1 MEDMSEFDN
10 NKEELFKKYETINNQ
25 EKFAKINKNIALNND
40 NMIQMGDEDYLT
52 QKNKKGKN
60 NFVNLNKD
68 NESLDSND
76 NINDNINTLINKNS
90 SKLYRQK
97 MFNDN
102 NDYNSS
108 INKYQSEINKL
119 KKEIESLE
127 NSNDIL
133 SNQLKEEEKRNEE
146 LNIIKNEK
154 EENDNSILLDISHC
168 LQVNSFDEILPKL
181 TEMINYL
188 NKYNNDENS
197 KIKEDLISKLKSLY
211 IATND
216 IKESKDNISI
226 QDLWRWIKQLINNV
240 KQLSVEKEKNE
251 EIYKQNNYEIY
262 KNYCEKLIKEFGLN
276 SFDELKFFINDL
288 LTKNN
293 LNKKRVEKLKKVLM
307 NNNEKEE
314 STSSAYNNND
324 ENDYENLM
332 MNNNERINGNNKKY
346 NLNLDEMNIGGGLGV
361 KYTEKDCPPEVND
374 LARVVGNA
382 IKKFSSN
389 IPTIYLEPG
398 RSIIST
404 SGVTLY
410 RIGSSKCINLNGS
423 IKKYVAVD
431 GGMADNPRPSMYQA
445 EYTAEVVDKNKKV
458 ESEKVTIAGRYCES
472 GDILINEIELPKLEA
487 GDIICVYNTGAYNYS
502 MASNYNRVEKP
513 AMVLVNNSQ
522 SDIIVNRESL
532 DDLISHDN
540 IPNRLNK

>member
-1 MEDMSEFDN
+1 MDSYSNKINRIKYTIDEIRDDIEKMKKVIIYYNLIIFNFQKKERYTNNPNNIRNNSQYDYGYLNIIEDPDSNNVNPSQNSNDYTNVEYDNIYNKENKRTNDEEKNIENFYKRKSNKNKNNFLRSTNYTGNHLKYNHHSNFNIHNNKNNMEDMSEFDN

-76 NINDNINTLINKNS
+76 NIDDNINTLINKNS

-97 MFNDN
+97 MFNYN

-240 KQLSVEKEKNE
+240 KQLSIEKEKNE
-251 EIYKQNNYEIY
+251 NIYKQNNYEVY
-262 KNYCEKLIKEFGLN
+262 KNYCEKLIEEFGLN
-276 SFDELKFFINDL
+276 SFDELKQ
-288 LTKNN
+288 
-293 LNKKRVEKLKKVLM
+293 
-307 NNNEKEE
+307 
-314 STSSAYNNND
+314 
-324 ENDYENLM
+324 
-332 MNNNERINGNNKKY
+332 
-346 NLNLDEMNIGGGLGV
+346 IGRAHV
-361 KYTEKDCPPEVND
+361 
-374 LARVVGNA
+374 
-382 IKKFSSN
+382 
-389 IPTIYLEPG
+389 
-398 RSIIST
+398 
-404 SGVTLY
+404 
-410 RIGSSKCINLNGS
+410 
-423 IKKYVAVD
+423 
-431 GGMADNPRPSMYQA
+431 
-445 EYTAEVVDKNKKV
+445 
-458 ESEKVTIAGRYCES
+458 
-472 GDILINEIELPKLEA
+472 
-487 GDIICVYNTGAYNYS
+487 
-502 MASNYNRVEKP
+502 
-513 AMVLVNNSQ
+513 
-522 SDIIVNRESL
+522 
-532 DDLISHDN
+532 
-540 IPNRLNK
+540 

>member
-1 MEDMSEFDN
+1 MRNNSQYDYGYLNMVEEQNNNNIEQSQNSNEYTNMDYNNINAYNKENKRVNDDENNVEKFYKKKSNKNKNNFLRGTNYAGKQLKYNHHSNFNIHNNNKINLEDMSEFDN
-10 NKEELFKKYETINNQ
+10 NKEKLFKKYETINNQ
-25 EKFAKINKNIALNND
+25 EKFAKMNTNIALNND
-40 NMIQMGDEDYLT
+40 NIS
-52 QKNKKGKN
+52 KN
-60 NFVNLNKD
+60 NFLSSNKSND
-68 NESLDSND
+68 SLDSND
-76 NINDNINTLINKNS
+76 NIDDNINSLLNKNS
-90 SKLYRQK
+90 NKLYRQK
-97 MFNDN
+97 MLNDN
-102 NDYNSS
+102 NDYNNS
-108 INKYQSEINKL
+108 INKYQNEINKL

-188 NKYNNDENS
+188 NQYNNDENS

-240 KQLSVEKEKNE
+240 KQLSIEKDKNE
-251 EIYKQNNYEIY
+251 EIYQQNNYEIY

-324 ENDYENLM
+324 ENDYDNIN

-346 NLNLDEMNIGGGLGV
+346 NLN
-361 KYTEKDCPPEVND
+361 YH
-374 LARVVGNA
+374 
-382 IKKFSSN
+382 FS
-389 IPTIYLEPG
+389 
-398 RSIIST
+398 
-404 SGVTLY
+404 
-410 RIGSSKCINLNGS
+410 
-423 IKKYVAVD
+423 D
-431 GGMADNPRPSMYQA
+431 DN
-445 EYTAEVVDKNKKV
+445 
-458 ESEKVTIAGRYCES
+458 
-472 GDILINEIELPKLEA
+472 
-487 GDIICVYNTGAYNYS
+487 
-502 MASNYNRVEKP
+502 
-513 AMVLVNNSQ
+513 
-522 SDIIVNRESL
+522 
-532 DDLISHDN
+532 
-540 IPNRLNK
+540 

>member
-1 MEDMSEFDN
+1 MRNNSQYDYGNLNMIEEQNNNNIEQSQNSNEYTNMDYNNINAYNKENKRSNNDENDVEKYYKKKSNKNKNNFLRGTKVAGNQMKYNHYSNFNIHNNKINLEEMSEYDN
-10 NKEELFKKYETINNQ
+10 NKEKLFKKYETINNQ
-25 EKFAKINKNIALNND
+25 EKYAKMNKNIALNKD
-40 NMIQMGDEDYLT
+40 NIIQGGEGDYLT
-52 QKNKKGKN
+52 QKSKKARN
-60 NFVNLNKD
+60 NFVNPNKSSD
-68 NESLDSND
+68 SLDSND
-76 NINDNINTLINKNS
+76 NIDDNINTLINKNS
-90 SKLYRQK
+90 SKLYHQK

-102 NDYNSS
+102 NDYSSS

-251 EIYKQNNYEIY
+251 EIYKQNNYEVY

-324 ENDYENLM
+324 ENDYENIM

-346 NLNLDEMNIGGGLGV
+346 NLN
-361 KYTEKDCPPEVND
+361 YH
-374 LARVVGNA
+374 
-382 IKKFSSN
+382 F
-389 IPTIYLEPG
+389 
-398 RSIIST
+398 
-404 SGVTLY
+404 
-410 RIGSSKCINLNGS
+410 
-423 IKKYVAVD
+423 
-431 GGMADNPRPSMYQA
+431 
-445 EYTAEVVDKNKKV
+445 
-458 ESEKVTIAGRYCES
+458 
-472 GDILINEIELPKLEA
+472 NEE
-487 GDIICVYNTGAYNYS
+487 N
-502 MASNYNRVEKP
+502 
-513 AMVLVNNSQ
+513 
-522 SDIIVNRESL
+522 
-532 DDLISHDN
+532 
-540 IPNRLNK
+540 

>member
-1 MEDMSEFDN
+1 MRNNSQYDYGYLNMVEEQDNNNINPSQNSNDYTNVDYNNIYNKENKRANNEENDTENFYKRKSKNKNSFLRGTNYAGNHLKYNHHSNFNIHNNKINMDDMSEFDN

-25 EKFAKINKNIALNND
+25 EKFAKMNKNIALNND
-40 NMIQMGDEDYLT
+40 NMIQMGEEEYLS
-52 QKNKKGKN
+52 QKSKKAKN
-60 NFVNLNKD
+60 NFLSQNKS

-76 NINDNINTLINKNS
+76 NMDDNINTLLNKNS

-97 MFNDN
+97 MFNDK

-188 NKYNNDENS
+188 NKYNNEESS

-211 IATND
+211 IATTD
-216 IKESKDNISI
+216 SKESKDNISI

-240 KQLSVEKEKNE
+240 KQLSIEKEKNE
-251 EIYKQNNYEIY
+251 EMYKKNNYEIY
-262 KNYCEKLIKEFGLN
+262 KKYCDKLIKEFGLN

-288 LTKNN
+288 LTKNDI
-293 LNKKRVEKLKKVLM
+293 NKKRVEKLRKVLM

-314 STSSAYNNND
+314 SSSSGYINNNEEI
-324 ENDYENLM
+324 ENDYDNM
-332 MNNNERINGNNKKY
+332 MINNEGINGNNNIANKKY
-346 NLNLDEMNIGGGLGV
+346 TF
-361 KYTEKDCPPEVND
+361 KY
-374 LARVVGNA
+374 
-382 IKKFSSN
+382 
-389 IPTIYLEPG
+389 
-398 RSIIST
+398 
-404 SGVTLY
+404 
-410 RIGSSKCINLNGS
+410 
-423 IKKYVAVD
+423 
-431 GGMADNPRPSMYQA
+431 
-445 EYTAEVVDKNKKV
+445 
-458 ESEKVTIAGRYCES
+458 
-472 GDILINEIELPKLEA
+472 
-487 GDIICVYNTGAYNYS
+487 
-502 MASNYNRVEKP
+502 
-513 AMVLVNNSQ
+513 
-522 SDIIVNRESL
+522 
-532 DDLISHDN
+532 H
-540 IPNRLNK
+540 

>member
-1 MEDMSEFDN
+1 MRNNSQYDYGYLNMVEEHDNNNINPSQNSNDYSNVDYNNIFNKENKRANDEENDIENFYKRKTNKNKNNFLRGTNYAGNQLKYNHHSNFNIHNNKINMEDMSEFDN

-25 EKFAKINKNIALNND
+25 EKFAKMNTNIALNND
-40 NMIQMGDEDYLT
+40 NMIQMGDEEYLT
-52 QKNKKGKN
+52 QKSKKSKN
-60 NFVNLNKD
+60 NFVNPNKG
-68 NESLDSND
+68 NKSLDSND
-76 NINDNINTLINKNS
+76 NIDDNINTLINKNS
-90 SKLYRQK
+90 SKLYSQK
-97 MFNDN
+97 VFNDK

-216 IKESKDNISI
+216 IKESKDNITI

-262 KNYCEKLIKEFGLN
+262 RNYCEKLIKEFGLN

-346 NLNLDEMNIGGGLGV
+346 NLN
-361 KYTEKDCPPEVND
+361 YRFND
-374 LARVVGNA
+374 
-382 IKKFSSN
+382 
-389 IPTIYLEPG
+389 
-398 RSIIST
+398 
-404 SGVTLY
+404 
-410 RIGSSKCINLNGS
+410 
-423 IKKYVAVD
+423 
-431 GGMADNPRPSMYQA
+431 DN
-445 EYTAEVVDKNKKV
+445 
-458 ESEKVTIAGRYCES
+458 
-472 GDILINEIELPKLEA
+472 
-487 GDIICVYNTGAYNYS
+487 
-502 MASNYNRVEKP
+502 
-513 AMVLVNNSQ
+513 
-522 SDIIVNRESL
+522 
-532 DDLISHDN
+532 
-540 IPNRLNK
+540 

>member
-1 MEDMSEFDN
+1 MRNNSQYDYGYLNMVEEQDSNNINPSQNSNDYSNVDYNNIFNKENKRSNDEDNDIEKFYKRKTNKNKNNFLRGTNYAGNHLKYNHHSNFNIHNNKINMDNMSEFDN

-25 EKFAKINKNIALNND
+25 EKFAKMNTNIALNND
-40 NMIQMGDEDYLT
+40 NMIQVGEEEYLT
-52 QKNKKGKN
+52 QKSKKAKN
-60 NFVNLNKD
+60 NFVNPNKD

-76 NINDNINTLINKNS
+76 NIDDNINTLINKNS

-97 MFNDN
+97 MFNDK
-102 NDYNSS
+102 NDYTSS

-240 KQLSVEKEKNE
+240 KQLSIEKEKNE
-251 EIYKQNNYEIY
+251 EIYKQNNYEVY

-307 NNNEKEE
+307 NNEKEE

-346 NLNLDEMNIGGGLGV
+346 NLN
-361 KYTEKDCPPEVND
+361 YRFND
-374 LARVVGNA
+374 
-382 IKKFSSN
+382 
-389 IPTIYLEPG
+389 
-398 RSIIST
+398 
-404 SGVTLY
+404 
-410 RIGSSKCINLNGS
+410 
-423 IKKYVAVD
+423 
-431 GGMADNPRPSMYQA
+431 DN
-445 EYTAEVVDKNKKV
+445 
-458 ESEKVTIAGRYCES
+458 
-472 GDILINEIELPKLEA
+472 
-487 GDIICVYNTGAYNYS
+487 
-502 MASNYNRVEKP
+502 
-513 AMVLVNNSQ
+513 
-522 SDIIVNRESL
+522 
-532 DDLISHDN
+532 
-540 IPNRLNK
+540 

>member
-1 MEDMSEFDN
+1 MRNNSQYDYGYLNMIEEQNNNNIEQSQNSNEYTSMDYNNINAYNKENKRSNDDENDIEKFYKKKSNKNKNNFLRGTNYPGNQLKYNHQSNFNIHNNKINLEDMSEFDN
-10 NKEELFKKYETINNQ
+10 NKEKLFKKYETINNQ
-25 EKFAKINKNIALNND
+25 EKYAKMNTNIALNKD
-40 NMIQMGDEDYLT
+40 NIIQVGDADYLT
-52 QKNKKGKN
+52 QKSKKTKN
-60 NFVNLNKD
+60 TFVNPNKSND
-68 NESLDSND
+68 SLDSKD
-76 NINDNINTLINKNS
+76 NIDDNINTLMNKNS

-102 NDYNSS
+102 NDYSNS

-119 KKEIESLE
+119 KKEIENLE

-240 KQLSVEKEKNE
+240 KQLSIEKEKNE
-251 EIYKQNNYEIY
+251 EIYKQNNYEVY

-314 STSSAYNNND
+314 STSTAYNNND
-324 ENDYENLM
+324 ENDYENIM

-346 NLNLDEMNIGGGLGV
+346 NLNYHFNDEN
-361 KYTEKDCPPEVND
+361 
-374 LARVVGNA
+374 
-382 IKKFSSN
+382 
-389 IPTIYLEPG
+389 
-398 RSIIST
+398 
-404 SGVTLY
+404 
-410 RIGSSKCINLNGS
+410 
-423 IKKYVAVD
+423 
-431 GGMADNPRPSMYQA
+431 
-445 EYTAEVVDKNKKV
+445 
-458 ESEKVTIAGRYCES
+458 
-472 GDILINEIELPKLEA
+472 
-487 GDIICVYNTGAYNYS
+487 
-502 MASNYNRVEKP
+502 
-513 AMVLVNNSQ
+513 
-522 SDIIVNRESL
+522 
-532 DDLISHDN
+532 
-540 IPNRLNK
+540 

>member
-1 MEDMSEFDN
+1 MRNNSQYDYGYLNMVEEQDNNNINPSQNSNDYTNVDYNNIYNKENNRANDKENDIENLYKRKTNKNKNNFLRSTNYAGNQLNYNHHSNFNIHNNKINMDDMSEFDN
-10 NKEELFKKYETINNQ
+10 NKEELFKKYEAINNQ
-25 EKFAKINKNIALNND
+25 EKFAKMNKNITLNND
-40 NMIQMGDEDYLT
+40 NMIQMEDEEYLT
-52 QKNKKGKN
+52 QKSKKAKN
-60 NFVNLNKD
+60 NFVNPNKN

-76 NINDNINTLINKNS
+76 NIDDNINSLINKNS

-97 MFNDN
+97 MFNDK

-240 KQLSVEKEKNE
+240 KQLSVEKDKNE

-332 MNNNERINGNNKKY
+332 MNNNERINGNKKY
-346 NLNLDEMNIGGGLGV
+346 NLN
-361 KYTEKDCPPEVND
+361 YRFND
-374 LARVVGNA
+374 
-382 IKKFSSN
+382 
-389 IPTIYLEPG
+389 
-398 RSIIST
+398 
-404 SGVTLY
+404 
-410 RIGSSKCINLNGS
+410 
-423 IKKYVAVD
+423 
-431 GGMADNPRPSMYQA
+431 DN
-445 EYTAEVVDKNKKV
+445 
-458 ESEKVTIAGRYCES
+458 
-472 GDILINEIELPKLEA
+472 
-487 GDIICVYNTGAYNYS
+487 
-502 MASNYNRVEKP
+502 
-513 AMVLVNNSQ
+513 
-522 SDIIVNRESL
+522 
-532 DDLISHDN
+532 
-540 IPNRLNK
+540 